1 MIPRILFSALVSAS
15 LASSGWSAT
24 LGLSTST
31 DPAHPIYSWT
41 PPGQQYPK
49 RYVITKVDGSVIFS
63 TDPSAKPVTLSWTF
77 TRGEPESPTGLGP
90 HSIQYKQVASGKA
103 NPVKFS
109 SNREDNEGN
118 TCITNSKVTCTVIVP
133 EIVFA
138 DPKASDW
145 KDLEEKRVVL
155 SDEKLR
161 IKIKGGFE
169 SLDHFLALTPLKTI
183 KLKTNGTK
191 PDGVDFTV
199 TNQNATFANGVVRVE
214 LTRQQLKDLGL
225 IPNQDADSVAE
236 KSWYDVSNATADSSL
251 ADSEAF
257 AAGVAGELRGRCSPD
272 GTLEDDP
279 ENSPLDHSFFKAAGV
294 EIITAEFTSPEIKS
308 KKRQVMN
315 QADYFYYS
323 GHGNSHD
330 GSVAEGLKP
339 GDAAPYWNQD
349 LDVAILAGCGVL
361 DINNYNGFLS
371 HNNSP
376 GKLWEPLGPA
386 LLLGYSFKAPKDND
400 GGTTIA
406 TNWAAERATHGDLEA
421 WKNANDWEKGWNAC
435 AIVKDSSYFYF
446 HRSGLPGFR
455 TWTWTQVAKAD
466 W

>member
-1 MIPRILFSALVSAS
+1 MIPRIFFSALASAS

-31 DPAHPIYSWT
+31 DPAHPIYTWT
-41 PPGQQYPK
+41 PPGQQYSK
-49 RYVITKVDGSVIFS
+49 RYVITKVDGTVIFS
-63 TDPSAKPVTLSWTF
+63 TDPSAKPVNLSWTF

-118 TCITNSKVTCTVIVP
+118 TCITNSKLTCTVIVP

-169 SLDHFLALTPLKTI
+169 SLDHFLALRPLKTI

-191 PDGVDFTV
+191 PDGADFTV
-199 TNQNATFANGVVRVE
+199 TSQNATFANGVVRVE

-225 IPNQDADSVAE
+225 IPSQDSDSVAE
-236 KSWYDVSNATADSSL
+236 KSWYDTKPEAGSSL
-251 ADSEAF
+251 EDSEAF
-257 AAGVAGELRGRCSPD
+257 ASGVAGELRGRCSPE
-272 GTLEDDP
+272 GTLEDNP

-294 EIITAEFTSPEIKS
+294 EIITAEYTDPEIKS
-308 KKRQVMN
+308 KKRQIMN
-315 QADYFYYS
+315 QADIFYYS
-323 GHGNSHD
+323 GHGSHSD
-330 GSVAEGLKP
+330 GSLANGLKP
-339 GDAAPYWNQD
+339 A
-349 LDVAILAGCGVL
+349 DVAAYWGEDIDIAIFAGCSVL
-361 DINNYNGFLS
+361 DINDYENNYTGAA
-371 HNNSP
+371 HTASP
-376 GKLWEPLGPA
+376 GKKWEPLGPSTF
-386 LLLGYSFKAPKDND
+386 LGYAYLAPLDSQGAPGIISSWASNR
-400 GGTTIA
+400 GTQGNIT
-406 TNWAAERATHGDLEA
+406 A
-421 WKNANDWEKGWNAC
+421 WKNANDNSNGRNAC
-435 AIVKDSSYFYF
+435 AIAAGSTYYYFKKI
-446 HRSGLPGFR
+446 LPLFY
-455 TWTWTQVAKAD
+455 TWTAVAKAD